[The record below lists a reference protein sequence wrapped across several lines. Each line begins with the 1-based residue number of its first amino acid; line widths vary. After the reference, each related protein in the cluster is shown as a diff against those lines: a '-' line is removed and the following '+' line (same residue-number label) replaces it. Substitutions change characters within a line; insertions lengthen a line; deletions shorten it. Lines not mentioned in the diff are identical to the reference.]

1 MDPESNRLR
10 NALAEAVAEC
20 VLHNEEYHHVTAN
33 SKIKS
38 WRAALADATGH
49 IVPTKETDHLKAL
62 TDAVGRLEAFQRGGW
77 LAHDELVK
85 TLTSEMNGV
94 LLPGTSVERFGLV
107 PAIKAALSQH
117 KEIRR
122 DLVRERDVA
131 RSDCEALRRMVFRDD
146 RVLFEGRGART
157 RSCSACHVGAV
168 PDPYW
173 LAPLDGFV
181 VGAPVTSV
189 MAIVVGSAEIFE
201 TTREARE
208 IADRADRPVAF
219 DFRNIKVIVS
229 PGEDPDAVA
238 RTWWFASHGC
248 TPEQS
253 AERR

>member
-1 MDPESNRLR
+1 
-10 NALAEAVAEC
+10 
-20 VLHNEEYHHVTAN
+20 
-33 SKIKS
+33 
-38 WRAALADATGH
+38 
-49 IVPTKETDHLKAL
+49 
-62 TDAVGRLEAFQRGGW
+62 
-77 LAHDELVK
+77 
-85 TLTSEMNGV
+85 MNGV
-94 LLPGTSVERFGLV
+94 QLPGTSVERFGLV

-122 DLVRERDVA
+122 DLLRERDVA

-157 RSCSACHVGAV
+157 RSCSACHIGAV

-181 VGAPVTSV
+181 IGAPVTSV
-189 MAIVVGSAEIFE
+189 MAIVVGTAEIFE

-208 IADRADRPVAF
+208 IADRAGRPVAF
-219 DFRNIKVIVS
+219 VFRDIKVIVK

-238 RTWWFASHGC
+238 RTWWFASNGC